1 MKKVAVVHTGAAQVE
16 KDWANQFAGLDAV
29 VKKQFDTVVKWGE
42 RSTKV
47 HLIASVTWSDTVTA
61 VSAAIKDAGVGG
73 TVVIVSGHGG
83 AVPGNANRGII
94 IWDPNAAN
102 VGLTWTSGGFG
113 NGMFW
118 DGDHIGYDTSSVGPS
133 QKEVDE
139 KNIADDTSP
148 GKKDTEHKQKRLEAF
163 QALDQVRVA
172 IAATKIRRLTFT
184 SCTVGAATGFI
195 DGLAKFLKTE
205 VAAFN
210 QTTSVIDD
218 TQYKPSVQ
226 GKSRLILEA
235 DNTADGKGTNVMLAR
250 ANSPNLDD
258 PKIAHVGK
266 PI

>member
-1 MKKVAVVHTGAAQVE
+1 MKVAVVHTGAAQVE
-16 KDWANQFAGLDAV
+16 KNWANQFAGLDAQ
-29 VKKQFDTVVKWGE
+29 VKKQFDTVVNWGQ

-47 HLIASVTWSDTVTA
+47 HFIPNVTWSDTVTT
-61 VSAAIKDAGVGG
+61 VSAAIKSAGAGG

-83 AVPGNANRGII
+83 AVPGNINRGIL
-94 IWDPNAAN
+94 IWDPNATTVALAWRP
-102 VGLTWTSGGFG
+102 GDFG

-118 DGDHIGYDTSSVGPS
+118 DGDHIGYDTSSTGPS
-133 QKEVDE
+133 QKAVDE

-163 QALDQVRVA
+163 QALDQIRVA
-172 IAATKIRRLTFT
+172 IAATKIRRLSFT
-184 SCTVGAATGFI
+184 SCTAGAATGFI

-210 QTTSVIDD
+210 QETAVIDD

-226 GKSRLILEA
+226 GKSRLILKA
-235 DNTADGKGTNVMLAR
+235 DDTADGKGTNVMLAR

-258 PKIAHVGK
+258 PSIAHVGK
-266 PI
+266 

>member
-1 MKKVAVVHTGAAQVE
+1 MKKVAVVHAGAAQVE
-16 KDWANQFAGLDAV
+16 LDWAKQFAGLDAE
-29 VKKQFDTVVKWGE
+29 VKKQFATVVQWVE
-42 RSTKV
+42 RSTTV
-47 HLIASVTWSDTVTA
+47 HSIANVTWTDTVAA
-61 VSAAIKDAGVGG
+61 VSAAIKDAGTGG
-73 TVVIVSGHGG
+73 TVVVVSGHGG
-83 AVPGNANRGII
+83 AVPGNVDRGII
-94 IWDPNAAN
+94 IWDPNAAT
-102 VGLTWTSGGFG
+102 VGLTWTSGNFG

-118 DGDHIGYDTSSVGPS
+118 DGDHIGYNTSSSGPS

-148 GKKDTEHKQKRLEAF
+148 GKQDTLHKQKRLEAF
-163 QALDQVRVA
+163 LALDQIRVA

-210 QTTSVIDD
+210 QETSVIDD

-226 GKSRLILEA
+226 GKSRLILFA
-235 DNTADGKGTNVMLAR
+235 DNSADGKGTNVMLAR

-258 PKIAHVGK
+258 PKIAHVGR
-266 PI
+266 P

>member
-1 MKKVAVVHTGAAQVE
+1 MKVAVVHTGAAQVE
-16 KDWANQFAGLDAV
+16 RDWAKQFAGLDAQ
-29 VKKQFDTVVKWGE
+29 VKKQFDTVVNWAE

-47 HLIASVTWSDTVTA
+47 HLIPSVTWSDTVTT
-61 VSAAIKDAGVGG
+61 VSAAIKSAGVGG

-83 AVPGNANRGII
+83 AVPGNINRGIL
-94 IWDPNAAN
+94 IWDPNAAT
-102 VGLTWTSGGFG
+102 VALAWRPGDFG

-118 DGDHIGYDTSSVGPS
+118 DGDHIGYDTSSTGPS
-133 QKEVDE
+133 QKAVDE

-163 QALDQVRVA
+163 RALDQIRVA
-172 IAATKIRRLTFT
+172 IAGTKIRRLSFT
-184 SCTVGAATGFI
+184 SCTAGAATGFI

-210 QTTSVIDD
+210 QETEVIDD

-226 GKSRLILEA
+226 GKSRLILKA
-235 DNTADGKGTNVMLAR
+235 DDTADGQGTNVMLAR

-258 PKIAHVGK
+258 TSIAHVGK
-266 PI
+266 

>member
-1 MKKVAVVHTGAAQVE
+1 MKVAVVHTGADQVE
-16 KDWANQFAGLDAV
+16 KDWAKQFAGLDAQ
-29 VKKQFDTVVKWGE
+29 VKKQFDTVVNWVE

-47 HLIASVTWSDTVTA
+47 HFIQNVTWSDTVTT
-61 VSAAIKDAGVGG
+61 VSAAIKNAGAGG

-83 AVPGNANRGII
+83 AVPANINRGIL
-94 IWDPNAAN
+94 IWDPNATSVA
-102 VGLTWTSGGFG
+102 LTWTPGGFG

-118 DGDHIGYDTSSVGPS
+118 DGDHIGYDTSSTGPS
-133 QKEVDE
+133 QKAVDE
-139 KNIADDTSP
+139 KNIAEDKSP

-163 QALDQVRVA
+163 QALDQIRVA
-172 IAATKIRRLTFT
+172 IAATKIRRLSFT
-184 SCTVGAATGFI
+184 SCTAGAATGFI

-210 QTTSVIDD
+210 QETRVIDD

-235 DNTADGKGTNVMLAR
+235 DDTADGKGTNVMLAR

-258 PKIAHVGK
+258 PSIAHVGK
-266 PI
+266 